1 MKIKQ
6 LIVLSILVFQ
16 SASEADNSMILLGG
30 DLIFANGFELESL
43 VINEIDYDQPGSDT
57 EEFIEI
63 YNPTSSEIS
72 LNGIRLYLVNGGTFS
87 DYDEYFFS
95 DLGSM
100 QPGQYLVVG
109 SNSVLTS
116 LPPGTI
122 SMPLNGSI
130 QNGSSDGVVLID
142 TSDNSIIDSVSYEG
156 NLTGVTITDLS
167 ITIDITE
174 GTSSLTD
181 TIDGSLSRIPNG
193 EDSNNNDADF
203 LFTSSTTPG
212 SQNAEVLGPEFLVIN
227 ELDYDQPGSDTVE
240 FIEIYN
246 PTASEISLIGARL
259 YLTNG
264 GTFSD
269 YDQYDFS
276 AFGNLQAGQ
285 YLVIGSSTVLSS
297 VPPGTLTMLL
307 NGNIQNGNADGVVMI
322 DTSDNSIIDSMSYEG
337 NLTGV
342 TITDLSIVI
351 DITEGT
357 SSLSDTGDGSLS
369 RIPNGLDMDNND
381 LDFTLTTTITPG
393 AANVN

>member
-109 SNSVLTS
+109 SDSVLTS

-212 SQNAEVLGPEFLVIN
+212 SQNA
-227 ELDYDQPGSDTVE
+227 
-240 FIEIYN
+240 
-246 PTASEISLIGARL
+246 
-259 YLTNG
+259 
-264 GTFSD
+264 
-269 YDQYDFS
+269 
-276 AFGNLQAGQ
+276 
-285 YLVIGSSTVLSS
+285 
-297 VPPGTLTMLL
+297 
-307 NGNIQNGNADGVVMI
+307 
-322 DTSDNSIIDSMSYEG
+322 
-337 NLTGV
+337 
-342 TITDLSIVI
+342 
-351 DITEGT
+351 
-357 SSLSDTGDGSLS
+357 
-369 RIPNGLDMDNND
+369 
-381 LDFTLTTTITPG
+381 
-393 AANVN
+393 